1 MQIGLLGFGTVGRGV
16 YEIIAGR
23 EDMTVAR
30 VLCRRDLKL
39 L

>member
-23 EDMTVAR
+23 EDMTVTR
-30 VLCRRDLKL
+30 VLDRKSVV
-39 L
+39 